1 MAESKKEYK
10 KIQQTSEYNKKRSK
24 HRYIEQIRGYQWGEG
39 SGEGQDRGRGL
50 TGTTIKYKTSYKD
63 MLYNKGI

>member
-1 MAESKKEYK
+1 MNITKKKLIHTE
-10 KIQQTSEYNKKRSK
+10 R
-24 HRYIEQIRGYQWGEG
+24 EQISGYQWGEG